1 MSRNMVL
8 LGIINFVNNLKQ
20 VIPLS
25 IECQEIMLK
34 WSKTEDHSKKNV
46 SISIYNDII
55 INTTSITK
63 NEQNTKI
70 INEEIECTNK
80 ARYIVLRKI
89 MDILYKICKNN
100 ARTKNKKNDKT
111 KNDISFGACDD

>member
-1 MSRNMVL
+1 MSRDIVL

-25 IECQEIMLK
+25 IECQEITLK
-34 WSKTEDHSKKNV
+34 WSQTEDYSKKNV

-55 INTTSITK
+55 INTISITK

-80 ARYIVLRKI
+80 ARYMVLRKI